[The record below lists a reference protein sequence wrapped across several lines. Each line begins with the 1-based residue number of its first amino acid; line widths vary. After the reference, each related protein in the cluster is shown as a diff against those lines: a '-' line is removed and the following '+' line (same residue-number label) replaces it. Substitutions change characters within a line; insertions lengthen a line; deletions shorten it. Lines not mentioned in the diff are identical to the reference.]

1 MAKNPPPEGYLFS
14 KAYTY
19 YVFLLLWLLY
29 FFDYI
34 DRMVVVSLFPFL
46 KADWGLTDAQC
57 GAMVSAVYWAI
68 ILFSF
73 PISILIDRWS
83 RKKSIGIMAVLWS
96 MATAACAF
104 TRNFGQLFAARAAIG
119 IGEAGYAPGGTA
131 MISALFPEKRR
142 AFMVGIW
149 NASIPLGMAAGIVIG
164 GIIASR
170 WGWRH
175 AFGIVALPGLII
187 ALLFLFV
194 KDYKTVG
201 LERTVDREL
210 RESGGHLAAR
220 YLPGNSGTDF
230 KSVPELPAVLSD
242 PATKKMTK
250 MDIVRT
256 FAATPSLIL
265 TYFGFAGMMFT
276 SISMSTFLP
285 TYFERVQ
292 GFPLQKATLL
302 ASGIMLTSIIGSP
315 LGGWIADTWMKKR
328 IQARLLLPS
337 ISALL
342 TAGLFLTGFS
352 LPTGGMVQYGIFL
365 LAGIASIAWASSAIA
380 VTQDVVHPGLR
391 AVSYALCVITQNLLG
406 SALGPI
412 VTGAF
417 SDRYGILTALKIA
430 SAMALISFVL
440 FYLGSRYYARDLDKV
455 ERVALT
461 AEE

>member
-1 MAKNPPPEGYLFS
+1 MAKTPPPEGYLFS
-14 KAYTY
+14 KAYTA

-73 PISILIDRWS
+73 PISIVIDRWS

-96 MATAACAF
+96 LATAACAL
-104 TRNFGQLFAARAAIG
+104 TKNFGQLFAARTAIG

-131 MISALFPEKRR
+131 MISALYPEKRR

-149 NASIPLGMAAGIVIG
+149 NASIPIGMAAGIVIG
-164 GIIASR
+164 GFIASH

-175 AFGIVALPGLII
+175 AFGIVALPGLVI
-187 ALLFLFV
+187 ALLFFFV

-201 LERTVDREL
+201 LEKKVDRGKPETMS
-210 RESGGHLAAR
+210 EPAA
-220 YLPGNSGTDF
+220 
-230 KSVPELPAVLSD
+230 
-242 PATKKMTK
+242 KKMSK
-250 MDIVRT
+250 REIVRA
-256 FAATPSLIL
+256 FANTPSLL
-265 TYFGFAGMMFT
+265 MTYLGFAGMMFT

-285 TYFERVQ
+285 TYFQRVQ

-302 ASGIMLTSIIGSP
+302 ASGIMLTSIVGSP
-315 LGGWIADTWMKKR
+315 LGGWIADTWMKQR
-328 IQARLLLPS
+328 IQARLLVPS
-337 ISALL
+337 LSALL
-342 TAGLFLTGFS
+342 TAVLFLGGFY
-352 LPTGGMVQYGIFL
+352 LPSGGMVQYGIFL

-391 AVSYALCVITQNLLG
+391 AVSYALCVVTQNLLG
-406 SALGPI
+406 SSLGPV
-412 VTGAF
+412 VTGAL

-430 SAMALISFVL
+430 SAMTLISCVL
-440 FYLGSRYYARDLDKV
+440 FYIGSRFYKRDLDKV
-455 ERVALT
+455 ERVALIP
-461 AEE
+461 ES

>member
-1 MAKNPPPEGYLFS
+1 MDKHPPPEGYLFS
-14 KAYTY
+14 KGYTS
-19 YVFLLLWLLY
+19 YVFILLWLLY
-29 FFDYI
+29 FFDYV

-73 PISILIDRWS
+73 PASIVIDRWS
-83 RKKSIGIMAVLWS
+83 RRKTIGIMAVFWS
-96 MATAACAF
+96 LATVSCAF
-104 TRNFGQLFAARAAIG
+104 TRNFSQLFVARTAIG

-131 MISALFPEKRR
+131 MISALYPEKKR

-149 NASIPLGMAAGIVIG
+149 NASIPIGMAAGIVIG
-164 GIIASR
+164 GLIASH

-187 ALLFLFV
+187 ALLFFFV

-201 LERTVDREL
+201 LEKRVERNEAEQIAGL
-210 RESGGHLAAR
+210 
-220 YLPGNSGTDF
+220 
-230 KSVPELPAVLSD
+230 V
-242 PATKKMTK
+242 TKKMTK
-250 MDIVRT
+250 MDIVRS
-256 FAATPSLIL
+256 FLRTPSLLL
-265 TYFGFAGMMFT
+265 TYVGFAGMMFT

-285 TYFERVQ
+285 TYFQRVQ

-302 ASGIMLTSIIGSP
+302 ASGIMLTSIVGSP

-328 IQARLLLPS
+328 IQARLLVPA

-342 TAGLFLTGFS
+342 TAVLFLAGFHLFS
-352 LPTGGMVQYGIFL
+352 GGMVQYGIFL

-391 AVSYALCVITQNLLG
+391 AISYSLCVITQNVLG

-417 SDRYGILTALKIA
+417 SDRFGILTALKIA
-430 SAMALISFVL
+430 SCMALISFVL
-440 FYLGSRYYARDLDKV
+440 FYLGSRFYKRDLDKV

-461 AEE
+461 AEK

>member
-1 MAKNPPPEGYLFS
+1 MAKQPPPEGYLFS
-14 KAYTY
+14 RAYTN

-96 MATAACAF
+96 LATAACAV

-131 MISALFPEKRR
+131 MISALYPEKRR

-149 NASIPLGMAAGIVIG
+149 NASIPLGMAVGIVIG
-164 GIIASR
+164 GVIASR

-194 KDYKTVG
+194 RDYKTVG
-201 LERTVDREL
+201 LEKTVDR
-210 RESGGHLAAR
+210 RDAGKES
-220 YLPGNSGTDF
+220 S
-230 KSVPELPAVLSD
+230 

-285 TYFERVQ
+285 TYFQRVQ
-292 GFPLQKATLL
+292 GFPMQKATLL

-337 ISALL
+337 VSALL
-342 TAGLFLTGFS
+342 TAVLFLTGFHLLS
-352 LPTGGMVQYGIFL
+352 GGMVQYGIFL

-412 VTGAF
+412 VTGAV

>member
-14 KAYTY
+14 KAYTH

-96 MATAACAF
+96 LATAACAV

-131 MISALFPEKRR
+131 MISALYPEKRR

-149 NASIPLGMAAGIVIG
+149 NSSIPLGMAAGIVIG
-164 GIIASR
+164 GLIASR

-201 LERTVDREL
+201 LEKTVDREL
-210 RESGGHLAAR
+210 
-220 YLPGNSGTDF
+220 PGS
-230 KSVPELPAVLSD
+230 AI
-242 PATKKMTK
+242 KKMTK

-285 TYFERVQ
+285 TYFQRVQ

-302 ASGIMLTSIIGSP
+302 ASGIMLTAIIGSP
-315 LGGWIADTWMKKR
+315 LGGWIADTWMKRR

-337 ISALL
+337 VSALL
-342 TAGLFLTGFS
+342 TAVLFLTGFS

-391 AVSYALCVITQNLLG
+391 AVSYALCVIVQNLLG

-417 SDRYGILTALKIA
+417 SDSYGILTALKIA
-430 SAMALISFVL
+430 SSMALIYFIL
-440 FYLGSRYYARDLDKV
+440 FYLGSRYYARELDKV

>member
-1 MAKNPPPEGYLFS
+1 MAKQPPPEGYLFS
-14 KAYTY
+14 KAYTHY
-19 YVFLLLWLLY
+19 IFLLLWLLY

-46 KADWGLTDAQC
+46 KTDWGLTDAQC

-73 PISILIDRWS
+73 PVSILIDRWS

-96 MATAACAF
+96 LATAACAL

-131 MISALFPEKRR
+131 MISALYPEKRR

-149 NASIPLGMAAGIVIG
+149 NSSIPLGMAAGIVIG
-164 GIIASR
+164 GLIASR

-175 AFGIVALPGLII
+175 AFGIVALPGLIV

-194 KDYKTVG
+194 RDYKTVG
-201 LERTVDREL
+201 LEKMVDREL
-210 RESGGHLAAR
+210 RGHLAAR
-220 YLPGNSGTDF
+220 CPLNSLN
-230 KSVPELPAVLSD
+230 S
-242 PATKKMTK
+242 KKMTK

-285 TYFERVQ
+285 TYFQRVQ

-337 ISALL
+337 VSALL
-342 TAGLFLTGFS
+342 TAVLFLTGFS
-352 LPTGGMVQYGIFL
+352 LPIGGMVQYGIFL

>member
-1 MAKNPPPEGYLFS
+1 MANHPPPEGYLFS
-14 KAYTY
+14 RTYTS

-46 KADWGLTDAQC
+46 KADWGLTDTQC

-68 ILFSF
+68 VLFSF
-73 PISILIDRWS
+73 PASIAIDRWS
-83 RKKSIGIMAVLWS
+83 RKKSIGIMAILWCL
-96 MATAACAF
+96 ATAACAF
-104 TRNFGQLFAARAAIG
+104 TRNFGQLFAARTAIG

-131 MISALFPEKRR
+131 MISALYPEKKR

-164 GIIASR
+164 GVIASR

-187 ALLFLFV
+187 ALLFFFV
-194 KDYKTVG
+194 RDYKTVG
-201 LERTVDREL
+201 LEKPA
-210 RESGGHLAAR
+210 ESRGTADAGG
-220 YLPGNSGTDF
+220 
-230 KSVPELPAVLSD
+230 V
-242 PATKKMTK
+242 ATKMSK

-256 FAATPSLIL
+256 FARTPSLLL
-265 TYFGFAGMMFT
+265 TYIGFAGMMFT
-276 SISMSTFLP
+276 SISMTTFLP
-285 TYFERVQ
+285 TYFQRVQ

-302 ASGIMLTSIIGSP
+302 ASGIMLTAIVGSP
-315 LGGWIADTWMKKR
+315 LGGWIADAWMKR
-328 IQARLLLPS
+328 RLQARLLLPA

-342 TAGLFLTGFS
+342 TAALFLTGFY
-352 LPTGGMVQYGIFL
+352 LPPGGFFQYGIFL

-391 AVSYALCVITQNLLG
+391 AVSYALCVVTQNLLG
-406 SALGPI
+406 SALGPV

-417 SDRYGILTALKIA
+417 SDKYGILTALKIA
-430 SAMALISFVL
+430 SSMALISCAL
-440 FYLGSRYYARDLDKV
+440 FYLGSRFYRRDLEKV
-455 ERVALT
+455 ARVALVPESASGRGLRKT
-461 AEE
+461 P

>member
-1 MAKNPPPEGYLFS
+1 MAKQPPPEGYLFS
-14 KAYTY
+14 KAYTH

-96 MATAACAF
+96 MATVACAF

-131 MISALFPEKRR
+131 MISALYPEKRR

-194 KDYKTVG
+194 RDYKTVG
-201 LERTVDREL
+201 LEKTVDSEL
-210 RESGGHLAAR
+210 RELGGHLAAR
-220 YLPGNSGTDF
+220 CPPNSLN
-230 KSVPELPAVLSD
+230 SLNS
-242 PATKKMTK
+242 KKMTK

-315 LGGWIADTWMKKR
+315 LGGWIADTWMKKKV
-328 IQARLLLPS
+328 QARLLLPS
-337 ISALL
+337 VSALL
-342 TAGLFLTGFS
+342 TAVLFLTGFY
-352 LPTGGMVQYGIFL
+352 LPSGGMVQYGIFL
-365 LAGIASIAWASSAIA
+365 LAGIACIAWASSAIA

-417 SDRYGILTALKIA
+417 SDRYGIRAALKIA

>member
-1 MAKNPPPEGYLFS
+1 MMNTPPPEGYLFS
-14 KAYTY
+14 KAYTA

-29 FFDYI
+29 FFDYV

-73 PISILIDRWS
+73 PISIIIDRWS

-96 MATAACAF
+96 IATAACAL
-104 TRNFGQLFAARAAIG
+104 TKNFGQLFAARTLIG

-131 MISALFPEKRR
+131 MISALYPEKKR

-149 NASIPLGMAAGIVIG
+149 NASIPIGMAAGIVIG
-164 GIIASR
+164 GLIASH

-175 AFGIVALPGLII
+175 AFGIVALPGLVI
-187 ALLFLFV
+187 AVLFFFV

-201 LERTVDREL
+201 LGKTVDRGQAEK
-210 RESGGHLAAR
+210 E
-220 YLPGNSGTDF
+220 
-230 KSVPELPAVLSD
+230 SD
-242 PATKKMTK
+242 PAMQRMSK
-250 MDIVRT
+250 MDIVRA
-256 FAATPSLIL
+256 FAGTPSLL
-265 TYFGFAGMMFT
+265 MTYFGFAGMMFT

-285 TYFERVQ
+285 TYFQRVH

-315 LGGWIADTWMKKR
+315 LGGWIADTWMKKN
-328 IQARLLLPS
+328 IKARLLVPS
-337 ISALL
+337 VSALL
-342 TAGLFLTGFS
+342 SAILFLGGFQFFS
-352 LPTGGMVQYGIFL
+352 GGMVQYGVFL

-391 AVSYALCVITQNLLG
+391 AISYALCVIVQNLLG
-406 SALGPI
+406 SALGPV

-417 SDRYGILTALKIA
+417 SDRFGILTALKIA
-430 SAMALISFVL
+430 SMTSLISCVL
-440 FYLGSRYYARDLDKV
+440 FYLGSRFYKRDLDKV

-461 AEE
+461 PEN

>member
-1 MAKNPPPEGYLFS
+1 
-14 KAYTY
+14 
-19 YVFLLLWLLY
+19 
-29 FFDYI
+29 
-34 DRMVVVSLFPFL
+34 
-46 KADWGLTDAQC
+46 
-57 GAMVSAVYWAI
+57 
-68 ILFSF
+68 
-73 PISILIDRWS
+73 
-83 RKKSIGIMAVLWS
+83 
-96 MATAACAF
+96 
-104 TRNFGQLFAARAAIG
+104 
-119 IGEAGYAPGGTA
+119 
-131 MISALFPEKRR
+131 MISALYPEKRR

-164 GIIASR
+164 GLIASR

-175 AFGIVALPGLII
+175 AFGIVALPGLIV

-194 KDYKTVG
+194 RDYKTVG
-201 LERTVDREL
+201 LEKTVDREL
-210 RESGGHLAAR
+210 RGPELRGHLAAR
-220 YLPGNSGTDF
+220 CPLNSLN
-230 KSVPELPAVLSD
+230 S
-242 PATKKMTK
+242 KKMTK

-285 TYFERVQ
+285 TYFQRVQ

-337 ISALL
+337 VSALL
-342 TAGLFLTGFS
+342 TAVLFLTGFY

>member
-1 MAKNPPPEGYLFS
+1 MTKRPPPEGYLFS
-14 KAYTY
+14 KAYTA

-73 PISILIDRWS
+73 PISIVIDRWS

-96 MATAACAF
+96 LATAACAA
-104 TRNFGQLFAARAAIG
+104 TKNFSQLFAARAAIG
-119 IGEAGYAPGGTA
+119 LGEAGYAPGGTA
-131 MISALFPEKRR
+131 MISALYPENKR

-164 GIIASR
+164 GAIASR

-187 ALLFLFV
+187 ALLFFFV

-201 LERTVDREL
+201 LEKTVDR
-210 RESGGHLAAR
+210 RESVQDAG
-220 YLPGNSGTDF
+220 
-230 KSVPELPAVLSD
+230 
-242 PATKKMTK
+242 PATKRMSNR
-250 MDIVRT
+250 DIVRT
-256 FAATPSLIL
+256 FAQTPSLLL

-285 TYFERVQ
+285 TYFQRIQ

-302 ASGIMLTSIIGSP
+302 ASGIMLTSIVGSP
-315 LGGWIADTWMKKR
+315 LGGWIADTWMKKT
-328 IQARLLLPS
+328 IQARLLLPAL
-337 ISALL
+337 SALL
-342 TAGLFLTGFS
+342 TAALFLGGFY
-352 LPTGGMVQYGIFL
+352 LPSGGAVQYGIFL

-391 AVSYALCVITQNLLG
+391 AVSYALCVVTQNLLG
-406 SALGPI
+406 SALGPV
-412 VTGAF
+412 VTGAI

-430 SAMALISFVL
+430 SAMALISCVL
-440 FYLGSRYYARDLDKV
+440 FYLGSRFYRRDLEKV
-455 ERVALT
+455 ERVVLT
-461 AEE
+461 PENSCS

>member
-1 MAKNPPPEGYLFS
+1 MAKQPPPEGYLFS
-14 KAYTY
+14 RAYTN

-46 KADWGLTDAQC
+46 KTDWGLTDAQC

-96 MATAACAF
+96 LATAACAL

-131 MISALFPEKRR
+131 MISALYPEKRR

-164 GIIASR
+164 GLIASR

-194 KDYKTVG
+194 RDYKTVG
-201 LERTVDREL
+201 LEKTVDREL
-210 RESGGHLAAR
+210 RGPELRGHLAAR
-220 YLPGNSGTDF
+220 CPLNSLN
-230 KSVPELPAVLSD
+230 S
-242 PATKKMTK
+242 KKMTK

-285 TYFERVQ
+285 TYFQRVQ
-292 GFPLQKATLL
+292 GFPMQKATLL

-328 IQARLLLPS
+328 IQARLLLPA

-342 TAGLFLTGFS
+342 TAVLFLTGFHLFS
-352 LPTGGMVQYGIFL
+352 GGMVQYGIFL

>member
-1 MAKNPPPEGYLFS
+1 MEKQPPAQGYLFS
-14 KAYTY
+14 KAYTN

-29 FFDYI
+29 FFDYV

-57 GAMVSAVYWAI
+57 GAMVSAVYWTI

-73 PISILIDRWS
+73 PISVLIDRWS

-96 MATAACAF
+96 LATAACAF
-104 TRNFGQLFAARAAIG
+104 TRNFGQLFAARAVIG
-119 IGEAGYAPGGTA
+119 IGEAGYSPGGTA
-131 MISALFPEKRR
+131 MISALYPEKKR
-142 AFMVGIW
+142 AFILGIW
-149 NASIPLGMAAGIVIG
+149 NASIPLGMATGIVLG
-164 GIIASR
+164 GVIASH

-187 ALLFLFV
+187 ALLFFFV

-201 LERTVDREL
+201 LERKIHQKDAEKEFPV
-210 RESGGHLAAR
+210 
-220 YLPGNSGTDF
+220 GTR
-230 KSVPELPAVLSD
+230 
-242 PATKKMTK
+242 KMTK
-250 MDIVRT
+250 MDITRT
-256 FAATPSLIL
+256 FATTPSLIL

-285 TYFERVQ
+285 TYFQRVQ
-292 GFPLQKATLL
+292 GFPMQKATLL

-315 LGGWIADTWMKKR
+315 LGGWLADKWMKKR
-328 IQARLLLPS
+328 IQARLLLPA

-342 TAGLFLTGFS
+342 TAGLFLTGFQMG
-352 LPTGGMVQYGIFL
+352 TGGIVQYGIFL
-365 LAGIASIAWASSAIA
+365 LAGMASIAWASSAIA
-380 VTQDVVHPGLR
+380 VTQDLVHPGLR

-417 SDRYGILTALKIA
+417 SDQYGILTALKIA
-430 SAMALISFVL
+430 SAVALISFVL
-440 FYLGSRYYARDLDKV
+440 FYLGSRYYKRDLDKV
-455 ERVALT
+455 ERVALS
-461 AEE
+461 AEA

>member
-1 MAKNPPPEGYLFS
+1 MAKQPPPEGYLFS
-14 KAYTY
+14 KAYTH

-34 DRMVVVSLFPFL
+34 DRMVVVSRFPFL

-96 MATAACAF
+96 LATMACAF

-131 MISALFPEKRR
+131 MISALYPEKRR

-164 GIIASR
+164 GLIASR

-187 ALLFLFV
+187 ALLFFFV
-194 KDYKTVG
+194 RDYKTVG
-201 LERTVDREL
+201 LEKTVER
-210 RESGGHLAAR
+210 RFSGF
-220 YLPGNSGTDF
+220 SGTDL
-230 KSVPELPAVLSD
+230 KSVPEKPPAESG

-285 TYFERVQ
+285 TYFQRVQ

-337 ISALL
+337 VSALL
-342 TAGLFLTGFS
+342 TAVLFLTGFY

-412 VTGAF
+412 VPGAF
-417 SDRYGILTALKIA
+417 SDSYGILTALKIA
-430 SAMALISFVL
+430 SAMALISCVL

-461 AEE
+461 PEE

>member
-1 MAKNPPPEGYLFS
+1 MAQHPPPEGYLFS
-14 KAYTY
+14 RAYTS

-46 KADWGLTDAQC
+46 KADWGLTDTQC

-68 ILFSF
+68 VLFSF
-73 PISILIDRWS
+73 PASIVIDRWS
-83 RKKSIGIMAVLWS
+83 RKKSIGIMAVLWCL
-96 MATAACAF
+96 ATAACAF
-104 TRNFGQLFAARAAIG
+104 TKNFGQLFAARTAIG

-131 MISALFPEKRR
+131 MISALYPEKKR

-164 GIIASR
+164 GFIASR

-187 ALLFLFV
+187 ALLFFFLR
-194 KDYKTVG
+194 DYKTVG
-201 LERTVDREL
+201 LEKSVDR
-210 RESGGHLAAR
+210 RETADAGR
-220 YLPGNSGTDF
+220 D
-230 KSVPELPAVLSD
+230 
-242 PATKKMTK
+242 ATKMSKL
-250 MDIVRT
+250 DIVRA
-256 FAATPSLIL
+256 FAQTPSLLL
-265 TYFGFAGMMFT
+265 TYIGFAGMMFT

-285 TYFERVQ
+285 TYFQRVQ
-292 GFPLQKATLL
+292 GYPLQKATLL

-315 LGGWIADTWMKKR
+315 LGGWIADAWMR
-328 IQARLLLPS
+328 RRLQARLLLPA

-342 TAGLFLTGFS
+342 TAVLFLVGFN
-352 LPTGGMVQYGIFL
+352 LPSGGFIQYGIFL

-391 AVSYALCVITQNLLG
+391 AISYALCVVTQNLLG
-406 SALGPI
+406 SALGPV

-430 SAMALISFVL
+430 SSMAIFSCVL
-440 FYLGSRYYARDLDKV
+440 FYLGSRFYRRDLDKV
-455 ERVALT
+455 ERVVLIP
-461 AEE
+461 EG

>member
-1 MAKNPPPEGYLFS
+1 
-14 KAYTY
+14 
-19 YVFLLLWLLY
+19 
-29 FFDYI
+29 
-34 DRMVVVSLFPFL
+34 
-46 KADWGLTDAQC
+46 
-57 GAMVSAVYWAI
+57 
-68 ILFSF
+68 
-73 PISILIDRWS
+73 
-83 RKKSIGIMAVLWS
+83 
-96 MATAACAF
+96 
-104 TRNFGQLFAARAAIG
+104 
-119 IGEAGYAPGGTA
+119 
-131 MISALFPEKRR
+131 
-142 AFMVGIW
+142 
-149 NASIPLGMAAGIVIG
+149 MAAGIVIG
-164 GIIASR
+164 GLIASR

-187 ALLFLFV
+187 ALLFFFV

-201 LERTVDREL
+201 LEKTVEL
-210 RESGGHLAAR
+210 GGHLAAR
-220 YLPGNSGTDF
+220 CPPNSLN
-230 KSVPELPAVLSD
+230 S
-242 PATKKMTK
+242 KKMTK

-292 GFPLQKATLL
+292 GVPLQKATLL
-302 ASGIMLTSIIGSP
+302 ASGIMLTAIIGSP

-337 ISALL
+337 VSALL
-342 TAGLFLTGFS
+342 MAVLFLTGFHLFS
-352 LPTGGMVQYGIFL
+352 GGMVQYGIFL
-365 LAGIASIAWASSAIA
+365 LAGIASIAWASSAIS

-430 SAMALISFVL
+430 SAMSLISCIL
-440 FYLGSRYYARDLDKV
+440 FYLGSLHYKRDLDKV

>member
-1 MAKNPPPEGYLFS
+1 MNFKENSAMAEHPPPEGYLFPR
-14 KAYTY
+14 AYTS

-68 ILFSF
+68 VLFSF
-73 PISILIDRWS
+73 PASIVIDRWS
-83 RKKSIGIMAVLWS
+83 RKKSIGIMAVLWCI
-96 MATAACAF
+96 ATAACAF
-104 TRNFGQLFAARAAIG
+104 TKNFGQLFLARTAIG

-131 MISALFPEKRR
+131 MISALYPEKKR

-164 GIIASR
+164 GVIASR

-175 AFGIVALPGLII
+175 AFGIVAFPGLII
-187 ALLFLFV
+187 ALLFFFLR
-194 KDYKTVG
+194 DYKTV
-201 LERTVDREL
+201 D
-210 RESGGHLAAR
+210 LA
-220 YLPGNSGTDF
+220 
-230 KSVPELPAVLSD
+230 KSVVSWKAVD
-242 PATKKMTK
+242 AGRRATTK
-250 MDIVRT
+250 MSKLDIVRA
-256 FAATPSLIL
+256 FAQTPSLLL
-265 TYFGFAGMMFT
+265 TYVGFAGMMFT

-285 TYFERVQ
+285 TYFQRVQ
-292 GFPLQKATLL
+292 GYPLQKATLL
-302 ASGIMLTSIIGSP
+302 ASGIMLTAIVGSP
-315 LGGWIADTWMKKR
+315 FGGWIADAWMKKR
-328 IQARLLLPS
+328 LQARLLLPA

-342 TAGLFLTGFS
+342 TAILFLVGFH
-352 LPTGGMVQYGIFL
+352 LPSGGFLQYGIFL

-391 AVSYALCVITQNLLG
+391 AVSYALCVVTQNLLG
-406 SALGPI
+406 SALGPV

-430 SAMALISFVL
+430 SAMAIFSCAL
-440 FYLGSRYYARDLDKV
+440 FYLGSRFYRRDLEKV
-455 ERVALT
+455 ERVVLIP
-461 AEE
+461 ES

>member
-1 MAKNPPPEGYLFS
+1 MAKQPPPEGYLFS
-14 KAYTY
+14 KAYTH

-96 MATAACAF
+96 LATMACAF

-131 MISALFPEKRR
+131 MISALYPEKRR
-142 AFMVGIW
+142 AFMVGVW
-149 NASIPLGMAAGIVIG
+149 NSSIPLGMAAGIVIG
-164 GIIASR
+164 GLIASH

-201 LERTVDREL
+201 LEKKVDREL
-210 RESGGHLAAR
+210 KGHLAAGSS
-220 YLPGNSGTDF
+220 LDF
-230 KSVPELPAVLSD
+230 KSVPAVA
-242 PATKKMTK
+242 ATKKMTK

-292 GFPLQKATLL
+292 GFPLQKATLM

-315 LGGWIADTWMKKR
+315 LGGWIADAWMKKR
-328 IQARLLLPS
+328 VQARLLLPS
-337 ISALL
+337 VSALL
-342 TAGLFLTGFS
+342 TAILFLTGFS

-417 SDRYGILTALKIA
+417 SDSYGILTALKIA
-430 SAMALISFVL
+430 SAMALISCIL

-455 ERVALT
+455 VRVPLT

>member
-1 MAKNPPPEGYLFS
+1 MTKTPPPEGYLFS
-14 KAYTY
+14 KAYTA

-29 FFDYI
+29 FFDYV

-73 PISILIDRWS
+73 PISIIIDRWS

-96 MATAACAF
+96 IATAACAL
-104 TRNFGQLFAARAAIG
+104 TKNFGQLFAARTLIG

-131 MISALFPEKRR
+131 MISALYPEKKR

-149 NASIPLGMAAGIVIG
+149 NASIPIGMAAGIVIG
-164 GIIASR
+164 GLIASH

-175 AFGIVALPGLII
+175 AFGIVALPGLAI
-187 ALLFLFV
+187 AVLFFFV

-201 LERTVDREL
+201 LGKTVDRGQAE
-210 RESGGHLAAR
+210 
-220 YLPGNSGTDF
+220 
-230 KSVPELPAVLSD
+230 KKSD
-242 PATKKMTK
+242 PAMQKMSK
-250 MDIVRT
+250 MDIVRA
-256 FAATPSLIL
+256 FSGTPSLL
-265 TYFGFAGMMFT
+265 MTYFGFAGMMFT

-285 TYFERVQ
+285 TYFQRVQ

-315 LGGWIADTWMKKR
+315 LGGWIADTWMKKN
-328 IQARLLLPS
+328 IKARLLVPS
-337 ISALL
+337 VSAFLS
-342 TAGLFLTGFS
+342 AVLFLGGFQLFS
-352 LPTGGMVQYGIFL
+352 GGIVQYGVFL

-391 AVSYALCVITQNLLG
+391 AISYALCVIVQNLLG
-406 SALGPI
+406 SALGPV

-430 SAMALISFVL
+430 SLTALISCVL
-440 FYLGSRYYARDLDKV
+440 FYLGSRFYKRDLDKV
-455 ERVALT
+455 ERVVLT
-461 AEE
+461 PEN

>member
-1 MAKNPPPEGYLFS
+1 MEKQSPPEGYLFS
-14 KAYTY
+14 KAYTN

-96 MATAACAF
+96 LATVACAF

-131 MISALFPEKRR
+131 MISALYPEKRR

-149 NASIPLGMAAGIVIG
+149 NASIPLGMAAGIVLG
-164 GIIASR
+164 GVIASR

-187 ALLFLFV
+187 ALLFFFV
-194 KDYKTVG
+194 RDYKTVG
-201 LERTVDREL
+201 LEKMVNSGL
-210 RESGGHLAAR
+210 GGPESGGRLVAR
-220 YLPGNSGTDF
+220 CSPNSLN
-230 KSVPELPAVLSD
+230 S
-242 PATKKMTK
+242 KKMTK

-302 ASGIMLTSIIGSP
+302 ASGIMLTAIIGSP

-328 IQARLLLPS
+328 MNARLLLPS
-337 ISALL
+337 VSALL
-342 TAGLFLTGFS
+342 TAVLFLTGFNM
-352 LPTGGMVQYGIFL
+352 PPGGMVQYGIFL

-412 VTGAF
+412 VTGLF

-440 FYLGSRYYARDLDKV
+440 FYMASRYYARDLAKV

-461 AEE
+461 PEE

>member
-1 MAKNPPPEGYLFS
+1 
-14 KAYTY
+14 
-19 YVFLLLWLLY
+19 VFLLLWLLY

-34 DRMVVVSLFPFL
+34 DRMVVVALFPFL

-68 ILFSF
+68 VLFSF
-73 PISILIDRWS
+73 PISIVIDRWS

-96 MATAACAF
+96 LATAACAV
-104 TRNFGQLFAARAAIG
+104 TKNFSQLFAARAAIG
-119 IGEAGYAPGGTA
+119 LGEAGYAPGGTA
-131 MISALFPEKRR
+131 MISALYPENRR

-164 GIIASR
+164 GAIASR

-187 ALLFLFV
+187 ALLFFFV

-201 LERTVDREL
+201 LERTVDQR
-210 RESGGHLAAR
+210 A
-220 YLPGNSGTDF
+220 
-230 KSVPELPAVLSD
+230 SVQDAG
-242 PATKKMTK
+242 PATKKMSNR
-250 MDIVRT
+250 DIVRT
-256 FAATPSLIL
+256 FSQTPSLL
-265 TYFGFAGMMFT
+265 FTYFGFAGMMFT

-285 TYFERVQ
+285 TYFQRIQ

-328 IQARLLLPS
+328 IQARLLLPAL
-337 ISALL
+337 SAFL
-342 TAGLFLTGFS
+342 TAVLFLGGFH
-352 LPTGGMVQYGIFL
+352 LPSGGVIQYGIFL

-391 AVSYALCVITQNLLG
+391 AVSYALCVVTQNLLG
-406 SALGPI
+406 SALGPV

-430 SAMALISFVL
+430 SAMALISCVL
-440 FYLGSRYYARDLDKV
+440 FYFGSRFYQRDLENV
-455 ERVALT
+455 ERIPLT
-461 AEE
+461 AE